1 MFSIML
7 VQGQRR
13 VVQKTI
19 GIQESV
25 SVEEQGIQEK
35 ITHLFRKSSI
45 LKKAGSVNDCN

>member
-7 VQGQRR
+7 VQGQKR

-35 ITHLFRKSSI
+35 ITHLFGVLSI
-45 LKKAGSVNDCN
+45 LKNVR